1 MTVIDGDTIEFDA
14 QRYTLISF
22 CTPEKYTAKCDI
34 KYEKG
39 KRAEVRLRELIASV
53 LSVQLNIQ
61 PTTDKNGRR
70 LAKLHMSDEDI
81 GSILIHANLVRDY
94 RSGSKSAW
102 C

>member
-1 MTVIDGDTIEFDA
+1 MIDGGTIEFDA
-14 QRYTLISF
+14 QRYTLTSF

-53 LSVQLNIQ
+53 LSGQLNIQ
-61 PTTDKNGRR
+61 RTTDKYGRK

>member
-61 PTTDKNGRR
+61 PTTDK
-70 LAKLHMSDEDI
+70 
-81 GSILIHANLVRDY
+81 
-94 RSGSKSAW
+94 
-102 C
+102 

>member
-1 MTVIDGDTIEFDA
+1 MTVIDGDTIEFDG

-61 PTTDKNGRR
+61 PTTDKYGRR

-81 GSILIHANLVRDY
+81 GSILIHENLVRDY
-94 RSGSKSAW
+94 RSGSRGAW